1 MNKDAQIA
9 TLSGRLEMA
18 ELEHERLATENAA
31 LREALAFYAD
41 GWEGHPGDSGPG
53 GNTPADPESWPS
65 EDLLDD
71 AGGIA
76 RQALAATEPEASC
89 VREPYPPVC
98 MTSTPAGNPGGGCT
112 WPDCSCMPRGQYAEM
127 ILEHAEEV
135 VRQAHSTK
143 GKADDVS

>member
-1 MNKDAQIA
+1 MDEFDHQAKAVLA
-9 TLSGRLEMA
+9 EMA
-18 ELEHERLATENAA
+18 IEDRDKQIAA
-31 LREALAFYAD
+31 LREALLKAHEVID
-41 GWEGHPGDSGPG
+41 GAPLYHVG
-53 GNTPADPESWPS
+53 APS
-65 EDLLDD
+65 TDRWRKKVAEFKALS
-71 AGGIA
+71 
-76 RQALAATEPEASC
+76 LAATEPEASC